1 MLAQVTNDTL
11 DQAIK
16 ADNSDVAVKRINNIV
31 TLISC
36 LEEKDRYLYY
46 LSNNISKRLLDNDL
60 DSITSME
67 WEKQLI
73 HAIKSKLGS
82 EFSKN
87 LDAMVVDV
95 ESCYAK
101 KPEVQEYLR
110 KHSNTSLIRDLHVNV
125 LSNCDWVL
133 PEGMDIHPPDNII
146 LVQKLFEDFYT
157 SDPTNLNKRLE
168 WNYAQGL
175 VEVKYN
181 CKDKDYNLCCKPYHY
196 FVLSLF
202 QKKSQLSVAEIACLL
217 KLKDWKLV
225 LPILDSLL
233 ANPKIMVKKEE
244 ETIMDG
250 PKDAIVNEAN
260 ENDGPATGNQ
270 LTDTDFL
277 ILNPDFKSKFKKVT
291 LKEAK
296 FEDKSKKSNTVDN
309 DRVQAIQ
316 GCIVRVLKSNKV
328 MEYQEVVRNV
338 EKLMLK
344 FNPSSKVSRF

>member
-11 DQAIK
+11 DQAIRS
-16 ADNSDVAVKRINNIV
+16 DNTDACVKRINNIV

-46 LSNNISKRLLDNDL
+46 LSGNISKRLLDNDL

-73 HAIKSKLGS
+73 HAIKAKLGS

-87 LDAMVVDV
+87 LEAIVIDV
-95 ESCYAK
+95 EGCYSK
-101 KPEVQEYLR
+101 KPEIQEYFR
-110 KHSNTSLIRDLHVNV
+110 KHSNTALVRDFHVNV

-133 PEGMDIHPPDNII
+133 PEGMEVHPPDNII
-146 LVQKLFEDFYT
+146 LIQKLFEDFYT

-168 WNYAQGL
+168 WNYGQGL
-175 VEVKYN
+175 LEVKYN
-181 CKDKDYNLCCKPYHY
+181 FQDKDFNLLCKPYHY

-202 QKKSQLSVAEIACLL
+202 QKKSQLSVIEIACLL
-217 KLKDWKLV
+217 KLKDWKSV
-225 LPILDSLL
+225 LPILESLL
-233 ANPKIMVKKEE
+233 ANPKVLVKREDKTMDEPKEN
-244 ETIMDG
+244 
-250 PKDAIVNEAN
+250 IVNELVEN
-260 ENDGPATGNQ
+260 EGGADPQQ
-270 LTDTDFL
+270 LKDTDFL
-277 ILNPDFKSKFKKVT
+277 ILNPNFKSKSKKVT

-328 MEYQEVVRNV
+328 MEYLEVVRNV

-344 FNPSSKVSRF
+344 FNPASKVD